1 MTAKTFYD
9 SVVYSFRKNNEK
21 HVTDLA
27 NNRKRSIWNKDN
39 FSKVT
44 KQLLYSKHLWN
55 ASPVINTLTTLNINE
70 HLCMATFIF
79 LFKSLHTFELYNMPS

>member
-27 NNRKRSIWNKDN
+27 NNRKRSI
-39 FSKVT
+39 
-44 KQLLYSKHLWN
+44 
-55 ASPVINTLTTLNINE
+55 
-70 HLCMATFIF
+70 
-79 LFKSLHTFELYNMPS
+79 